1 MVLISVKA
9 LTLLLWYSK
18 VVLSSKIVC
27 VQAILLLWV
36 EILHY
41 TVDGH
46 FPFGWW
52 RRRSS
57 PFSHFVSNCAWQAK
71 VPGKGF
77 NLSAPTTC
85 HMLGQTSLL
94 VGQLFCK
101 GGRKWGTPLTMS
113 DVPPL
118 VYLWS
123 CENLQHC
130 WKHFLA
136 SKITKM
142 SELVGNLFLFFV
154 VPSLVGLFSFQFLWC
169 TTPHHTAAG
178 DHPSTKKRN

>member
-1 MVLISVKA
+1 MVLKDCTFIHNQ
-9 LTLLLWYSK
+9 LTHLDEEEVQLIHILFP
-18 VVLSSKIVC
+18 IVPGK
-27 VQAILLLWV
+27 Q
-36 EILHY
+36 
-41 TVDGH
+41 
-46 FPFGWW
+46 
-52 RRRSS
+52 R
-57 PFSHFVSNCAWQAK
+57 

-77 NLSAPTTC
+77 NLSAPTTYMP
-85 HMLGQTSLL
+85 H
-94 VGQLFCK
+94 VGTNRSTWCSAFLE
-101 GGRKWGTPLTMS
+101 GGDNGPPAPLTMS

-154 VPSLVGLFSFQFLWC
+154 VPSLVGLFSFSIWVKMY
-169 TTPHHTAAG
+169 PHHTGGA
-178 DHPSTKKRN
+178 DHPSTKQRN

>member
-1 MVLISVKA
+1 
-9 LTLLLWYSK
+9 
-18 VVLSSKIVC
+18 
-27 VQAILLLWV
+27 
-36 EILHY
+36 
-41 TVDGH
+41 
-46 FPFGWW
+46 
-52 RRRSS
+52 
-57 PFSHFVSNCAWQAK
+57 
-71 VPGKGF
+71 
-77 NLSAPTTC
+77 
-85 HMLGQTSLL
+85 MLGQTSLL